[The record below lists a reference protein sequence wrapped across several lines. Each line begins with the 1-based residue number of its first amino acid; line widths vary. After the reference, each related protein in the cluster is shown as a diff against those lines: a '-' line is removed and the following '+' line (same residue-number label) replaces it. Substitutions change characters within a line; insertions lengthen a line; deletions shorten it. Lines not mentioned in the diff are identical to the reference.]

1 MTEELVAGEHPRGA
15 APRPRD
21 VAELEAHLRDHV
33 PATHIPVVWR
43 FVDALP
49 RTAMSFKVDRPAVRK
64 LLEDAD

>member
-1 MTEELVAGEHPRGA
+1 MQL
-15 APRPRD
+15 APESPQTG

-43 FVDALP
+43 SVDALP

-64 LLEDAD
+64 LLERTG